1 MFDASPN
8 AAQTTIAAMPLRE
21 TGDGLTPAGLQPRAL
36 LLRRRLLVAGLNLAS
51 LGGIGWGVAHVL
63 GLGGW
68 SVAEAVIFACFLI
81 GAPWTVMGFWN
92 AAIGLWALHG
102 PRGLRDA
109 CPVLDDGADEG
120 PLAART
126 AVVMC
131 LRNEDPARALARLA
145 AVREGLDAT
154 GQGAAFDLF
163 ALSDTDDPEVAAAE
177 ERLFAEMRDRLGAG
191 ARYRRRTDNTGWK
204 AGNLREFLRRWGGD
218 YAFFLPLDSDSLMSG
233 DAIVRMA
240 RIMQA
245 HPRLGI
251 LQSLVVGAPSE
262 SFFARVFQFG
272 MRHGMRSFTAGA
284 VWWHGDACAYWGH
297 NALIRTAPF
306 KAKCR
311 LPVLP
316 GKPPLGGHILSH
328 DQIEAALMRRAG
340 YECRVLPVETASFE
354 ENPPTL
360 LDFIKR
366 DHRWCNG
373 NMQYFP
379 LLGLRGLAPLSRFQV
394 FAAIA
399 MYFGGPAWMAMTLA
413 AAAMLIGA
421 GATGL
426 EGADFVF
433 AVTMFFIMFS
443 VSLAPKVAG
452 WIDVAL
458 TRGGVARYGG
468 AGRFAAGAL
477 VETVFSMLMAPVAAF
492 AVTVFQIGLLFGR
505 RISWSGQQRDLTRVG
520 WAQAARAMWPQTL
533 MGAGLSA
540 AVIAIA
546 PHAAPWAAPVLAGLT
561 LAIPFTVL
569 TASPRLGRWA
579 RRVGLCAT
587 PEEACGDA
595 TLARLAAPQAMAAP
609 ARAA

>member
-1 MFDASPN
+1 MRVAV
-8 AAQTTIAAMPLRE
+8 
-21 TGDGLTPAGLQPRAL
+21 AL
-36 LLRRRLLVAGLNLAS
+36 
-51 LGGIGWGVAHVL
+51 
-63 GLGGW
+63 
-68 SVAEAVIFACFLI
+68 
-81 GAPWTVMGFWN
+81 
-92 AAIGLWALHG
+92 
-102 PRGLRDA
+102 
-109 CPVLDDGADEG
+109 
-120 PLAART
+120 
-126 AVVMC
+126 C

-145 AVREGLDAT
+145 AVRESLDAT
-154 GQGAAFDLF
+154 GQGAAYDLF
-163 ALSDTDDPEVAAAE
+163 ALSDTDDPAVAAQE
-177 ERLFAEMRDRLGAG
+177 EQLFAQMRDRLGAS
-191 ARYRRRTDNTGWK
+191 ARYRRRDDNAGWK
-204 AGNLREFLRRWGGD
+204 AGNIRDFLRRWGGGYD
-218 YAFFLPLDSDSLMSG
+218 LFLPLDSDSLMSG
-233 DAIVRMA
+233 AAIVRMT

-251 LQSLVVGAPSE
+251 LQSLVVGAPSD

-311 LPVLP
+311 LPLLP
-316 GKPPLGGHILSH
+316 GSPPLGGPILSH

-354 ENPPTL
+354 ENPPTI

-373 NMQYFP
+373 NMQYFG
-379 LLGLRGLAPLSRFQV
+379 LLGLRGLVPLSRFQV

-413 AAAMLIGA
+413 AAALLLGLSGA
-421 GATGL
+421 PAMVDGVAVGFQ
-426 EGADFVF
+426 GADFAF

-443 VSLAPKVAG
+443 VSLAPKIAG

-468 AGRFAAGAL
+468 AGRFAAGAA
-477 VETVFSMLMAPVAAF
+477 VETVFSMLMAPIAAF

-505 RISWSGQQRDLTRVG
+505 RISWSGQQRDLTRVS

-533 MGAGLSA
+533 MGLGLAA
-540 AVIAIA
+540 AVIAYA
-546 PHAAPWAAPVLAGLT
+546 PAAAPWAAPVL
-561 LAIPFTVL
+561 
-569 TASPRLGRWA
+569 
-579 RRVGLCAT
+579 
-587 PEEACGDA
+587 
-595 TLARLAAPQAMAAP
+595 
-609 ARAA
+609 

>member
-1 MFDASPN
+1 MFDATPN
-8 AAQTTIAAMPLRE
+8 AAPTTIAEMPLRE
-21 TGDGLTPAGLQPRAL
+21 TADGLTPAGLQPRAL
-36 LLRRRLLVAGLNLAS
+36 LLRRRLLVAGLNLCA
-51 LGGIGWGVAHVL
+51 LGALGWGVAHVL
-63 GLGGW
+63 SIGGW

-92 AAIGLWALHG
+92 AVIGLWVLHG

-120 PLAART
+120 PLSART

-131 LRNEDPARALARLA
+131 LRNEDPVRALARLA
-145 AVREGLDAT
+145 AVRAALDAT
-154 GQGAAFDLF
+154 GQGAAYDLF
-163 ALSDTDDPEVAAAE
+163 ALSDSDDPAVAAAE
-177 ERLFAEMRDRLGAG
+177 ERLFALMRDQLGAG
-191 ARYRRRTDNTGWK
+191 ARYRRRADNAGWK
-204 AGNLREFLRRWGGD
+204 TGNIRDFLRRWGGA
-218 YAFFLPLDSDSLMSG
+218 YSFFLPLDSDSLMSG
-233 DAIVRMA
+233 AAIVRMT

-251 LQSLVVGAPSE
+251 LQSLVVGAPSD

-316 GKPPLGGHILSH
+316 GEPPLGGHILSH

-373 NMQYFP
+373 NMQYFG

-413 AAAMLIGA
+413 AAAMLTGA
-421 GATGL
+421 GAGGL
-426 EGADFVF
+426 DGADFAF

-468 AGRFAAGAL
+468 AGRFALGAL
-477 VETVFSMLMAPVAAF
+477 VETAFSMLMAPVAAF

-505 RISWSGQQRDLTRVG
+505 RISWSGQQRDLTRVS

-533 MGAGLSA
+533 MGLVLWA
-540 AVIAIA
+540 AVIARA
-546 PHAAPWAAPVLAGLT
+546 PQAAPWAAPVLAGLA

-569 TASPRLGRWA
+569 TASPRLGAWA
-579 RRVGLCAT
+579 RRAGLCAT
-587 PEEACGDA
+587 PEEVGGDA
-595 TLARLAAPQAMAAP
+595 TLARLAAPQAVQGP